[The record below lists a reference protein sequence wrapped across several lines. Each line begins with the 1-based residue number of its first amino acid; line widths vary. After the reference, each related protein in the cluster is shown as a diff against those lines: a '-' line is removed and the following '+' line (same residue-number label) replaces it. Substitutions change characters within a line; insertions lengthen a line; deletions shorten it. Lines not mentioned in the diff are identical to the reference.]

1 MRKKKEQ
8 PSVPAPPHVPTPTP
22 APGRFA
28 YEGLDRIM
36 HEKARLGIMTSL
48 VARPDGLLFG
58 ELKQLCSLTDG
69 NLSRHIDVLHEAGL
83 VEVRKGFEKKRPQT
97 VCSLTPLGRKRFQ
110 EYLTELERVIEDAMP
125 QHADAADKSKA
136 GRGDLTLGWGR
147 A

>member
-1 MRKKKEQ
+1 MPKKKE
-8 PSVPAPPHVPTPTP
+8 PVP

-28 YEGLDRIM
+28 YERLDRIM

-48 VARPDGLLFG
+48 MTRPGGLLFG

-83 VEVRKGFEKKRPQT
+83 IEVRKGFEKKRPQT
-97 VCSLTPLGRKRFQ
+97 ICCLTTLGRHRFL
-110 EYLTELERVIEDAMP
+110 EYLDELERVIHDALP
-125 QHADAADKSKA
+125 AQAEAREKTKAAT
-136 GRGDLTLGWGR
+136 GDLSLGWGP